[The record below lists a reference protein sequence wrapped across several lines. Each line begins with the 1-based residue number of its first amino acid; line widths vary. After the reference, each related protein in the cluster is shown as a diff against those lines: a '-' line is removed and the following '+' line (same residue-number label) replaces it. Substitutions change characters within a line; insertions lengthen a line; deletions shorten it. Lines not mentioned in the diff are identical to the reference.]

1 MKQGPQN
8 FIRRCA
14 FQQELRSKQSG
25 IMLLLIIPLIIASGP
40 WKELTASLSTEPWDI
55 GFTIVVVLA
64 VVVAFFFVFMIIS
77 ETIRLSKAAKD
88 EQLRLAEAGP
98 DGYYIDIY
106 QEGLIFNLYD
116 AEFHLFDMKQQF
128 VPLDEIASTKYF
140 KYRGTRRLTINFV
153 QISGQVSF
161 TNREINMDNFDFL
174 KEFLETHV
182 ANKENKARK

>member
-25 IMLLLIIPLIIASGP
+25 IFLLLIIPLIIASGP
-40 WKELTASLSTEPWDI
+40 WKELTTSLSTEPWDI

-64 VVVAFFFVFMIIS
+64 VVVAFFFAFMIIS

-106 QEGLIFNLYD
+106 QEGLICNLYD

-182 ANKENKARK
+182 ANQENKARK

>member
-1 MKQGPQN
+1 MKQGPQH

-14 FQQELRSKQSG
+14 FQQKLRNKQSG
-25 IMLLLIIPLIIASGP
+25 IFLLLIIPLIIASGP

-77 ETIRLSKAAKD
+77 ESIRLGKAAKN
-88 EQLRLAEAGP
+88 EQRKLAEAGP

-106 QEGLIFNLYD
+106 QEGLIFHIYD
-116 AEFHLFDMKQQF
+116 AEFHLFEMKQQF

-140 KYRGTRRLTINFV
+140 KYRGTHSFTINFAH
-153 QISGQVSF
+153 ISGQVSF
-161 TNREINMDNFDFL
+161 KPREINMDDFDFI
-174 KEFLETHV
+174 KEFLETHISNRG
-182 ANKENKARK
+182 NKSA

>member
-14 FQQELRSKQSG
+14 FQQKLRSKQSG
-25 IMLLLIIPLIIASGP
+25 IFLLLIIPLIIASGP
-40 WKELTASLSTEPWDI
+40 WKELTASLSAEPWDI

-77 ETIRLSKAAKD
+77 ESIRLGKAAKN
-88 EQLRLAEAGP
+88 EQRKLAEAGP

-116 AEFHLFDMKQQF
+116 AEFHLFEMKQQF
-128 VPLDEIASTKYF
+128 VPLDEIASTKYL
-140 KYRGTRRLTINFV
+140 KSRRGIPTFTINFSH
-153 QISGQVSF
+153 ISGQVSF
-161 TNREINMDNFDFL
+161 TPREINVDDFDFI
-174 KEFLETHV
+174 KEFLETHISNRG
-182 ANKENKARK
+182 NKSA